1 MSEVFSLSTVAD
13 LLSVSKETV
22 RRWDNSGKLKAKRKP
37 NSNYR
42 YYLKED
48 LKQFDQLEYLFS
60 PQNDIAESPLRPY
73 HTVELFAGAVGY

>member
-48 LKQFDQLEYLFS
+48 LKQFDQLGAMACL
-60 PQNDIAESPLRPY
+60 NMIMA
-73 HTVELFAGAVGY
+73 HTTII